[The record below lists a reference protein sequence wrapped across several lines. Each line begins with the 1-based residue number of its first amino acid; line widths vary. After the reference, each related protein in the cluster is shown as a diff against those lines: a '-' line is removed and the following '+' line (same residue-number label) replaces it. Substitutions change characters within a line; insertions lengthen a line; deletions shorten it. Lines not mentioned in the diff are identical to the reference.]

1 MTFWYRGR
9 NFRAA
14 HFIILFLV
22 VFALVPHVS
31 AETAGY
37 WIQASKTLGNAGKW
51 NESLDAAENAIAIDP
66 ANKGAWSLKAMAL
79 KNLDRNQE
87 ALDAAEKAIALD
99 PDFIGAWVTKS
110 AALNSLGK
118 YQDAL
123 AASEK
128 ILSLDPNSYMGWN
141 QKAVSLGNLNRYQ
154 ESLDAAEKSIK
165 LNSAYAKS
173 WANKGNA
180 LQNLGRYKE
189 ALAAYDKSLSLDPN
203 FESTINS
210 RQIILSYLLQNSTP
224 ASITSLP
231 VATSIPPAQPSIPQ
245 ISPAPTPPSPIPLSY
260 LLPLVIVILII
271 TAGGGLYAFVKYKQK
286 MPVPIP
292 SPQATGSPVPS
303 AQSHHDVFISFAQ
316 VDKPVA
322 DAACAKLES
331 RNIRCW
337 IAPRDVSPGKNFPE
351 AIVEGISGSRIMVLI
366 FSSHSNKSQH
376 VIRELTT
383 ALKKELI
390 IIPFRIEDVEPTKS
404 MEYLIGI
411 PHWLDAINPPLER
424 HLEVLVST
432 IQKFLSDN
440 TPETSDE
447 K

>member
-1 MTFWYRGR
+1 MTFRYRGR

-14 HFIILFLV
+14 HFIVLFLV
-22 VFALVPHVS
+22 VFALVPHVFAES
-31 AETAGY
+31 ATY
-37 WIQASKTLGNAGKW
+37 WIQASKSLGNAGRW
-51 NESLDAAENAIAIDP
+51 NESLDAAEKAIAIDP
-66 ANKGAWSLKAMAL
+66 GIKTAWTGKATAL
-79 KNLDRNQE
+79 KNLNRYQE
-87 ALDAAEKAIALD
+87 SHDAAQKAISLD
-99 PDFIGAWVTKS
+99 PDFINAWLIDCS
-110 AALNSLGK
+110 ALNSLGK

-128 ILSLDPNSYMGWN
+128 ALSLDPNNYVGWDN
-141 QKAVSLGNLNRYQ
+141 KAVSLYHLNRYQ
-154 ESLDAAEKSIK
+154 ESLDASEKSIE

-203 FESTINS
+203 FEPAINS

-224 ASITSLP
+224 TSITSLP
-231 VATSIPPAQPSIPQ
+231 VATSIP
-245 ISPAPTPPSPIPLSY
+245 PAPTPPSPIPLSY

-286 MPVPIP
+286 RPVPIP
-292 SPQATGSPVPS
+292 SPQATASAVPF

-351 AIVEGISGSRIMVLI
+351 AIVEGIAGSRIMVLI

-390 IIPFRIEDVEPTKS
+390 IIPFRIENVEPTKS

-432 IQKFLSDN
+432 IEKFLSDN

>member
-1 MTFWYRGR
+1 MTFRYRGR

-14 HFIILFLV
+14 HFIVLFLV
-22 VFALVPHVS
+22 VFALVPHVFAES
-31 AETAGY
+31 ATY
-37 WIQASKTLGNAGKW
+37 WIQASKSLGNAGRW
-51 NESLDAAENAIAIDP
+51 NESLDAAEKAIAIDP
-66 ANKGAWSLKAMAL
+66 GNKNYWMGKATAL
-79 KNLDRNQE
+79 KNLNRNQE
-87 ALDAAEKAIALD
+87 SHDSAQKAISLD
-99 PDFIGAWVTKS
+99 PDFINAWLIDS
-110 AALNSLGK
+110 SALNSLGK

-128 ILSLDPNSYMGWN
+128 ALSLDPNNYVGWN
-141 QKAVSLGNLNRYQ
+141 NKAVSLYHLNRYQ
-154 ESLDAAEKSIK
+154 ESLDAAEKSIE

-203 FESTINS
+203 FEPAINS

-224 ASITSLP
+224 TSITSLP
-231 VATSIPPAQPSIPQ
+231 VATSIP
-245 ISPAPTPPSPIPLSY
+245 PAPTPPSPIPLSY

-286 MPVPIP
+286 RPVPIP
-292 SPQATGSPVPS
+292 SPQATASAVPS

-390 IIPFRIEDVEPTKS
+390 IIPFRIENVEPTKS

-440 TPETSDE
+440 TPGTSDE